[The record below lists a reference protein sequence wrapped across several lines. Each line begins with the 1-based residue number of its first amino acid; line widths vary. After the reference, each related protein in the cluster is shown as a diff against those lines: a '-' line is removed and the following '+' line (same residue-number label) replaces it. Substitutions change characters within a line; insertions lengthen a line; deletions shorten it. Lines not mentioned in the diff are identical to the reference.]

1 MQTAELIAEQLSQ
14 VGITAN
20 LVPVD
25 WSTWV
30 NQVYEGRQF
39 QSTVCGVAASD
50 MTAREMVIRYVSD
63 YEDNFINFQDEGYD
77 QAVTQ
82 AGSTLDEQEQEQLY
96 KQALTILSEQAASVW
111 LQDLCDLTVLG
122 PGLDGLELYRT
133 YVLDMST
140 IYYSA

>member
-1 MQTAELIAEQLSQ
+1 
-14 VGITAN
+14 
-20 LVPVD
+20 
-25 WSTWV
+25 
-30 NQVYEGRQF
+30 
-39 QSTVCGVAASD
+39 